1 MNFKG
6 LSLSA
11 AVALLVTPAV
21 AQEPLLPGGASSLT
35 ETYQDWTVT
44 CQISDGAK
52 ICAMSQQQTR
62 QDGQRI
68 LTMELRN
75 SDDGVAS
82 GVLLLPFGLAL
93 DAGVKLQ
100 VKDGPSLPPLPF
112 STCLPVGCVV
122 PLKLDADTIAAFRGG
137 TSLSIAARAHDS
149 NQEVALSLSLSGF
162 TAALDRLHSLGR
174 N

>member
-1 MNFKG
+1 MIHRF
-6 LSLSA
+6 SLA
-11 AVALLVTPAV
+11 GAIALLVTPAV

-44 CQISDGAK
+44 CRIADEAK

-68 LTMELRN
+68 LTMEVRN
-75 SDDGVAS
+75 SVNGAAS

-100 VKDGPSLPPLPF
+100 VKDGASLPPLPF

-122 PLKLDADTIAAFRGG
+122 PLKFDADTIAALRGG
-137 TSLSIAARAHDS
+137 PSLSITARAHDS
-149 NQEVALSLSLSGF
+149 TQEVPLSLSLSGF
-162 TAALDRLHSLGR
+162 AAALDRLNSLQQD
-174 N
+174 

>member
-1 MNFKG
+1 MIVRR
-6 LSLSA
+6 LSLA
-11 AVALLVTPAV
+11 AAAALLVTPAA
-21 AQEPLLPGGASSLT
+21 AQEPPLPGGASSLT

-44 CQISDGAK
+44 CRIADAAK
-52 ICAMSQQQTR
+52 VCAMSQQQTR

-75 SDDGVAS
+75 SDNGVAS

-122 PLKLDADTIAAFRGG
+122 PLKFDADTITALRGG
-137 TSLSIAARAHDS
+137 TSLSITARAHDS
-149 NQEVALSLSLSGF
+149 TQDVPLSLSLAGF
-162 TAALDRLHSLGR
+162 TAALDRLNSLTR